1 LYKDNAG
8 EQPPAAL
15 DNLILAKARGQTT
28 DGPHY
33 RKTRW
38 HVPVVLCMVP
48 AIALGVVLKLGNFG
62 RGGDFSLEGSHSSNV
77 YSTEDFVL
85 HVPRASD
92 AITRPEKPD
101 FSTNSV
107 ASSDI
112 QSMTAETQNRS
123 RAPETREAV
132 VARAEVEI
140 NVPVAAPELTKRQP
154 DTYKNEELVAAAP
167 WSPPVAT
174 ICNDDECMVSD
185 MDNEEGMQ
193 ASSTSNVEITD
204 DMADV
209 MASSAPSSAPQQSS
223 AGVVAMS
230 KPPAKVSNAAKRQA
244 VEKIIVSYQDHYQEC
259 PLREERAQMCTR
271 EYAPVCAERD
281 TGIRCVLPPC
291 SEATEMKTYS
301 NACTACADLDVYG
314 YYGEGA
320 CEVLI
325 IETSE

>member
-1 LYKDNAG
+1 
-8 EQPPAAL
+8 
-15 DNLILAKARGQTT
+15 
-28 DGPHY
+28 
-33 RKTRW
+33 
-38 HVPVVLCMVP
+38 
-48 AIALGVVLKLGNFG
+48 
-62 RGGDFSLEGSHSSNV
+62 
-77 YSTEDFVL
+77 
-85 HVPRASD
+85 
-92 AITRPEKPD
+92 
-101 FSTNSV
+101 
-107 ASSDI
+107 
-112 QSMTAETQNRS
+112 MTAETQNRA

-193 ASSTSNVEITD
+193 ASSTSNASTHDNAADIGEVLIASAQEPATVPEPTPSTPAPLEDIVVTAAKRTPETSEEDLIASAPDPVEITD